1 MGQRTKEEKLEIA
14 HELAVAMA
22 PYLWERRWGF
32 GLNLY
37 FDDVHVDYR
46 ELHSYLYSSEQ
57 AENEAKVLETFDEAC
72 IEFGEFEDDKYK
84 AFKDITALDESIEM
98 YISCEQEIYEE
109 IYLYLWDGQPGG
121 KGMVDAITGTLKK
134 HKMIWNLEDYSIQI
148 YSDEPN

>member
-14 HELAVAMA
+14 RELAVALA
-22 PYLWERRWGF
+22 PYLWERSWGF